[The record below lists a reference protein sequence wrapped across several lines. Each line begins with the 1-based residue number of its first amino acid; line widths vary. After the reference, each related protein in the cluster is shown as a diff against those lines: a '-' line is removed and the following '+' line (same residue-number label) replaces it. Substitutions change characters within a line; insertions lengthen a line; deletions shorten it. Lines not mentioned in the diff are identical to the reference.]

1 MLQKRQ
7 AVAVACAASRAA
19 REAEGRPVLYVHDG
33 KPQLLLPVPKQKMHR
48 INITPTVLKPLLA
61 KVRRF
66 ALQSL
71 CFMGSYRF
79 TI

>member
-1 MLQKRQ
+1 M
-7 AVAVACAASRAA
+7 
-19 REAEGRPVLYVHDG
+19 HDG

-79 TI
+79 TL